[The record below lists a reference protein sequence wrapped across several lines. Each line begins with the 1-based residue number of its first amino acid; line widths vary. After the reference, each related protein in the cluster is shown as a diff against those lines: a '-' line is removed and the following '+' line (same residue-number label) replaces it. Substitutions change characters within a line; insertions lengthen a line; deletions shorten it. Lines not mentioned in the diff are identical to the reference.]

1 MDIILQRFPTVV
13 VEAQLDDRQTQF
25 LDYQA
30 MSDASLPH
38 YTDED
43 GKKIRIDAVWRD
55 ITAIKDPYSGLPRFP
70 VLVQLVRVLLLIPQS
85 NSYCESVFRTVRK
98 ICTDGRHNLGKNATQ
113 GHTATSVNNDKT
125 EIRNTLTY
133 VLVTKINIFQR
144 RKIACHEWEPTDK
157 IVQEAK
163 SVTYTAL
170 QARQKANKNN

>member
-1 MDIILQRFPTVV
+1 M
-13 VEAQLDDRQTQF
+13 
-25 LDYQA
+25 
-30 MSDASLPH
+30 
-38 YTDED
+38 
-43 GKKIRIDAVWRD
+43 
-55 ITAIKDPYSGLPRFP
+55 
-70 VLVQLVRVLLLIPQS
+70 
-85 NSYCESVFRTVRK
+85 RK

-113 GHTATSVNNDKT
+113 GHTATSVYNGKT